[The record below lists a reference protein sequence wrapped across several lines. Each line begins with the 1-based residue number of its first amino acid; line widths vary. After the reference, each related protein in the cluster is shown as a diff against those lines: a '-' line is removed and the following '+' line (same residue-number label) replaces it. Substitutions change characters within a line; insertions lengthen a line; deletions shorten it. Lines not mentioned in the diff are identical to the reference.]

1 MLDHDADDK
10 ETARA
15 LRSGARGLLG
25 ADVTAKGLL
34 SAIRAVADGETLLS
48 SGATRILVSHFLSAP
63 SPGLQRAPSRML
75 SLTPRE
81 REVTA
86 LVAQGRSNDEIA
98 EHLRV
103 SPLTIRTHIRHSL
116 RKLGAS
122 NRAQLVAVAFKTGLV
137 SPAFARTV

>member
-1 MLDHDADDK
+1 
-10 ETARA
+10 
-15 LRSGARGLLG
+15 
-25 ADVTAKGLL
+25 
-34 SAIRAVADGETLLS
+34 
-48 SGATRILVSHFLSAP
+48 
-63 SPGLQRAPSRML
+63 ML